1 MWSSLSLFYVYDP
14 LQLNRS
20 NVRPDV
26 LPDLVEHWTHK
37 WHHLISH
44 PRMSQ
49 VRSPFPRCG
58 KQKGDPT
65 YDEDYRCPMKDMAD
79 PQVASCIR
87 VWPSAS
93 NPPPTTLLKHVTQ
106 GQLKASKAKQKKV
119 EPSDQSPSSRLP
131 TWQDSSTRSETT
143 QSSIK
148 EAYWRG
154 EQTRSA
160 QSPFSTSDTK
170 QTHPL
175 FFQSERGTMS
185 PWVKPI
191 SSQMQ
196 TSKRHWFLKPVQGPL
211 WCSERDNNKS
221 FIEKRIYSSRRAQTQ
236 SPSFTSLFFRFKRVT
251 TTHFRNKGST
261 LAVIDPQARPAQ
273 KVY

>member
-1 MWSSLSLFYVYDP
+1 MIHCSSTDQTWGQMYYLTLLNIEPTNGITSFPILACPKWDLLFPVVG
-14 LQLNRS
+14 NKK
-20 NVRPDV
+20 V
-26 LPDLVEHWTHK
+26 T
-37 WHHLISH
+37 
-44 PRMSQ
+44 
-49 VRSPFPRCG
+49 
-58 KQKGDPT
+58 
-65 YDEDYRCPMKDMAD
+65 
-79 PQVASCIR
+79 
-87 VWPSAS
+87 
-93 NPPPTTLLKHVTQ
+93 PPTMRTTDVRWKTWRIPKWLAASGFDHRQAIHLLQHCSSMSHKDSSRLQ
-106 GQLKASKAKQKKV
+106 RQNKKKV

-196 TSKRHWFLKPVQGPL
+196 TSKRHWFLKPVQVHSDVAREITTKL
-211 WCSERDNNKS
+211 HR
-221 FIEKRIYSSRRAQTQ
+221 EKD
-236 SPSFTSLFFRFKRVT
+236 LLK
-251 TTHFRNKGST
+251 
-261 LAVIDPQARPAQ
+261 
-273 KVY
+273 